1 MKSNVG
7 KLLSTAAIAA
17 TISAGATAAT
27 LDEIKAKGFVQ
38 CGVSQGVPGFSNAD
52 VNGEW
57 SGIDVD
63 ACRATAAAIFGDA
76 QKVKF
81 TPLSAKERFT
91 ALQSGEI
98 DMLSRNTTWTYTR
111 DASLGLDFTAVNF
124 YDGQGFMVRKDLGID
139 SAKDLDGAT
148 VCTEQGTTTEL
159 NMADF
164 FRKNQLSYVPV
175 VVQKADEALSAYASG
190 RCDVFTT
197 DKSGLAAHRSK
208 LANPDQHVI
217 LDDTISK
224 EPLGPVVRHGDNQW
238 KDIVT
243 WALFVQVNAEEM
255 GISFKDLHFKAGI
268 FGAEPWSEDMRTEI
282 EQKLNM
288 DALDI
293 YGLSEVMGPGVSI
306 ACLEAK
312 KGLHIFEDHFIPEI
326 INPNTGDALP
336 YGDSGELVFTTI
348 TKEAFPII
356 RYRTRDITTLNPEPC
371 ICGRTHVRMNK
382 VSGRTDDMLI
392 IRGVNVFP
400 SQIESVLMQA
410 QEVEPHYQL
419 IVDRKD
425 NLDTLTVRVEIG
437 ENLFSDEVKQLQE
450 LEKKISKD
458 IKETLGVSAKVK
470 LAEPKSIARS
480 EGKATRVIDNR
491 KI

>member
-27 LDEIKAKGFVQ
+27 LDDVKAKGFVQ

-208 LANPDQHVI
+208 LADPSQHVI
-217 LDDTISK
+217 LDETISK

-255 GISFKDLHFKAGI
+255 GISSTNVDQIKSGTTDPGI
-268 FGAEPWSEDMRTEI
+268 KR
-282 EQKLNM
+282 L
-288 DALDI
+288 
-293 YGLSEVMGPGVSI
+293 
-306 ACLEAK
+306 
-312 KGLHIFEDHFIPEI
+312 
-326 INPNTGDALP
+326 
-336 YGDSGELVFTTI
+336 
-348 TKEAFPII
+348 
-356 RYRTRDITTLNPEPC
+356 
-371 ICGRTHVRMNK
+371 
-382 VSGRTDDMLI
+382 
-392 IRGVNVFP
+392 
-400 SQIESVLMQA
+400 
-410 QEVEPHYQL
+410 
-419 IVDRKD
+419 
-425 NLDTLTVRVEIG
+425 
-437 ENLFSDEVKQLQE
+437 
-450 LEKKISKD
+450 
-458 IKETLGVSAKVK
+458 LGVEGDMGAQLGLPAEWAYNIIAKVGNYGEVFERNVGPSTPVGLPRGINK
-470 LAEPKSIARS
+470 LWTDGGVMYAPPVR
-480 EGKATRVIDNR
+480 
-491 KI
+491 